1 MISLNIIVLQIDPLW
16 HFFIPNFSTTLLKP
30 LQNRQQMRLVG
41 QMFLTL
47 TMARSTHITIQ
58 LHRIRISYFS
68 KGLRHKLNDIEL
80 KEEINIIDI
89 QTQLSR
95 LKTT

>member
-1 MISLNIIVLQIDPLW
+1 MLQRDPLW
-16 HFFIPNFSTTLLKP
+16 HCFIPNFSTTLLKP
-30 LQNRQQMRLVG
+30 LQNRQQIRIVG

-47 TMARSTHITIQ
+47 AVARSTDKTIL
-58 LHRIRISYFS
+58 LHTIRNSYFS

-89 QTQLSR
+89 KNST
-95 LKTT
+95 

>member
-1 MISLNIIVLQIDPLW
+1 
-16 HFFIPNFSTTLLKP
+16 
-30 LQNRQQMRLVG
+30 
-41 QMFLTL
+41 MFLTL
-47 TMARSTHITIQ
+47 TMARSTHKTIL

-89 QTQLSR
+89 KNST
-95 LKTT
+95 